1 MECKRDDMTE
11 VIADAI
17 AEEEVAKEQLR
28 KKMQEATEQAKK
40 NFKERLGTVKPM
52 VTITMDEYIALKDA
66 ERVLEIVWK
75 GARLYSYDKNNLRVD
90 CDSDLSVVL
99 KLLYPERYEE
109 VVKRLQ
115 AEDEKKEN
123 E

>member
-11 VIADAI
+11 AIADAI

-52 VTITMDEYIALKDA
+52 VTITMDEYTVLKDA
-66 ERVLEIVWK
+66 MRVINLIWDNL
-75 GARLYSYDKNNLRVD
+75 RLGYDKTYVRIEEDREIL
-90 CDSDLSVVL
+90 LAL
-99 KLLYPERYEE
+99 KLFFPEKYTEE
-109 VVKRLQ
+109 LKRLQ
-115 AEDEKKEN
+115 AEDDDE
-123 E
+123 